1 MSWSYLPEPAEEST
15 EACCSDT
22 LPYALWKSLTT
33 TGACCCSASATES
46 SRGFPCGTTCARST
60 AGHGADMSTSCQ
72 ADSLVRTSAPPEKAP
87 ESTERNPDF
96 GERWRAS
103 FARFDRATSSWRTVQ
118 CSLFEGSAEC
128 SVTWPR
134 SGMTVDGHAYQL
146 PTAGRRT
153 RGTESG
159 FLPTPNACTISND
172 TNVQCSGDG
181 RKKPN
186 KLGWAVAAEM
196 WRTPTA
202 QQPGVRAERLV
213 PTEGGVAGGM
223 NRHFDKHTGRMAQI
237 GLHHQVMLRTP
248 KASDADKGGRGE
260 LLHQIKTGS
269 PRGIPTPR
277 ANDAKKVGNIDA
289 TNPRNGL
296 AGFVRMPPPASSDW
310 KGSSKPGQRRGQLT
324 DQTMEVIPA
333 GGRMNPTFVEWLMGW
348 PIGSTALS
356 PLAMDRFREFVQ
368 QHGGF

>member
-1 MSWSYLPEPAEEST
+1 MSWSYLPEEGAEST

-22 LPYALWKSLTT
+22 LPSALWKSLTT
-33 TGACCCSASATES
+33 TAACCCNDSATES
-46 SRGFPCGTTCARST
+46 SHDFRSGTTCAHST
-60 AGHGADMSTSCQ
+60 AGHGAELSTSCQ
-72 ADSLVRTSAPPEKAP
+72 EGSPARTSAPPGKVP
-87 ESTERNPDF
+87 ESTAISPDS

-103 FARFDRATSSWRTVQ
+103 FARFDRDTCSWRTVQ
-118 CSLFEGSAEC
+118 CSLFEDSAQC
-128 SVTWPR
+128 SVIWPR
-134 SGMTVDGHAYQL
+134 SGMTVAGLAYPL
-146 PTAGRRT
+146 PTVGRRT

-181 RKKPN
+181 RQKPN
-186 KLGWAVAAEM
+186 KLGWHVAAEM
-196 WRTPTA
+196 
-202 QQPGVRAERLV
+202 
-213 PTEGGVAGGM
+213 
-223 NRHFDKHTGRMAQI
+223 
-237 GLHHQVMLRTP
+237 LRTM
-248 KASDADKGGRGE
+248 KASDADSGGRRE
-260 LLHQIKTGS
+260 LLHQIETGS

-296 AGFVRMPPPASSDW
+296 AGFVRMPTPASSDW
-310 KGSSKPGQRRGQLT
+310 KGSSEPGQRRGQLT
-324 DQTMEVIPA
+324 DPTMEVIPA
-333 GGRMNPTFVEWLMGW
+333 GGRLNPTFVEWLMGW